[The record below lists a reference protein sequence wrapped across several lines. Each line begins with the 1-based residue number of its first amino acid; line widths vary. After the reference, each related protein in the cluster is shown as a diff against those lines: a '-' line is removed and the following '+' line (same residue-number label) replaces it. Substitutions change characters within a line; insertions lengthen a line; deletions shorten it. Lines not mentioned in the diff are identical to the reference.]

1 MQIFSICPK
10 SFASNTYLLVSK
22 KSAIIIDPSVSIDA
36 IAKKLDEENVELKGV
51 FLTHGHFDHIVSID
65 TLRERYNVPV
75 YIHEEDACM
84 LTDGHLN
91 GFYLFFKRDCV
102 HKPADMLFKDG
113 YKISLDDEFIT
124 VLHTPGH
131 SRGSCCF
138 IFNDDEQGT
147 SLITGDTLFS
157 NSVGR
162 CDLFGGD
169 EAEMTNSIKKLFT
182 FDKKSPIYPG
192 HGESCTLGAALDN
205 VAYYFD
211 FL

>member
-22 KSAIIIDPSVSIDA
+22 KSALLIDPSVSVDA
-36 IAKKLDEENVELKGV
+36 IAKKLEAENVELKGV
-51 FLTHGHFDHIVSID
+51 LLTHGHFDHIVSID
-65 TLRERYNVPV
+65 TVRERYDVPV
-75 YIHEEDACM
+75 YIHKEDACM
-84 LTDGHLN
+84 LTDGQLN
-91 GFYLFFKRDCV
+91 GFYLFFNRDCV
-102 HKPADMLFKDG
+102 HNPADVLFEDG
-113 YKISLDDEFIT
+113 YKIPLDDEFVT
-124 VLHTPGH
+124 VFHTPGH
-131 SRGSCCF
+131 SKGSCCF
-138 IFNDDEQGT
+138 IFNDDGLGN

-162 CDLFGGD
+162 CDLYGGND
-169 EAEMTNSIKKLFT
+169 SEMANSIRKLFA

-192 HGESCTLGAALDN
+192 HGESSTLGTALDN